1 VKRHVVP
8 QGVPDQNI
16 LQKSMADLTLTLSTV
31 FISTSLLILKRLG
44 DFVNFKISRFRLS
57 DVLDMMCVCINKSEC
72 SFVLCMISIV
82 LLKFG
87 PRLHDA

>member
-1 VKRHVVP
+1 
-8 QGVPDQNI
+8 
-16 LQKSMADLTLTLSTV
+16 M
-31 FISTSLLILKRLG
+31 ILKCLG

-57 DVLDMMCVCINKSEC
+57 DVLDMMYVCINKSEC

-87 PRLHDA
+87 PRLHDPLTLLLNKVFIYAGE